1 MVRVVKRFK
10 SIRIARAD
18 SLHQHVGVFGH
29 NLLLSPCRL
38 RALDSL
44 TEEPPV
50 WIPGGF
56 PAPAAE
62 KHARME
68 ELVARLGRARSVLVL
83 TGSGISSDSGLPTF
97 RGVGGLWHNHR
108 VEDLAS
114 PAGFARNPAL
124 VWSWYNEHNAAH
136 RRAKPN
142 AGHYAI
148 ARLEAMVGDF
158 TLATQNVDSLHL
170 RAGTTGLLELHGN
183 LREARCDRCGRR
195 RTLDASGLPID
206 EIEHACGGRMR
217 PDIVWFGESLPQGV
231 WKKAEAA
238 AARAEVI
245 LVVGTSALVYPAAA
259 LATHYNDSAYVA
271 EINTDETAISGR
283 VDCVLRGTAAE
294 TLPRIVEALSR

>member
-1 MVRVVKRFK
+1 
-10 SIRIARAD
+10 
-18 SLHQHVGVFGH
+18 
-29 NLLLSPCRL
+29 
-38 RALDSL
+38 
-44 TEEPPV
+44 
-50 WIPGGF
+50 
-56 PAPAAE
+56 
-62 KHARME
+62 ME
-68 ELVARLGRARSVLVL
+68 ELVARLKRARSVLVL

-108 VEDLAS
+108 VEELAS

-124 VWSWYNEHNAAH
+124 VWSWYNERNAAH

-148 ARLEAMVGDF
+148 ARLEALVPDF

-183 LREARCDRCGRR
+183 LREARCERCGER

-206 EIEHACGGRMR
+206 EIEHGCGGRMR

-271 EINTDETAISGR
+271 EINTEETAISER
-283 VDCVLRGTAAE
+283 VACVLRGTAAE
-294 TLPRIVEALSR
+294 TLPRIVEALSA